1 MLSRTYSCR
10 LYLNRLHPQL
20 YQTRKI
26 ACTWAV
32 SSLALRKLQVQF
44 PQPTRNMARGSKNL
58 KRRSG
63 RRKVTRRL
71 VSKPYKG
78 GFRDPTMRE
87 SFDTKLTT
95 AQNYAKIGLEGNP
108 NGLAQLKGSKSKQA
122 IDSAQFVD
130 IATIQEKLHQPGKK
144 SVNHMR
150 EEEVRHAPCP
160 GRTQA
165 PTCPPSPCR
174 LSTWSACARH
184 TATTT
189 RRWLWMWS

>member
-1 MLSRTYSCR
+1 
-10 LYLNRLHPQL
+10 
-20 YQTRKI
+20 
-26 ACTWAV
+26 
-32 SSLALRKLQVQF
+32 
-44 PQPTRNMARGSKNL
+44 MARGSKNL

-150 EEEVRHAPCP
+150 EEEIEYLERL
-160 GRTQA
+160 RTAHGDNYKKMAVDVELNFQQLTAARLERRFQRLARWRAELAEQA
-165 PTCPPSPCR
+165 AAAAGAGGGSDSDDGD
-174 LSTWSACARH
+174 STDSDA
-184 TATTT
+184 
-189 RRWLWMWS
+189 